1 MLRRMRLCG
10 LQSVPLLLTCLK
22 MLLLL
27 HQFWRILSLAPTAS
41 EFILETDASYVG
53 LGAVLPQR
61 QEDGKVHPIAYAS
74 RSLDIHEKKYGVTEL
89 ETLGLVW
96 AVYMYVTSAL
106 TPTNAEVQ
114 LIEKPSY
121 PALFVAISRLRRC
134 YPEIPVDASRT
145 GRKKKAKRK
154 CRSATRKISITDRE
168 LD

>member
-1 MLRRMRLCG
+1 
-10 LQSVPLLLTCLK
+10 

-96 AVYMYVTSAL
+96 TVYMYV
-106 TPTNAEVQ
+106 
-114 LIEKPSY
+114 
-121 PALFVAISRLRRC
+121 RL
-134 YPEIPVDASRT
+134 YHHLYS
-145 GRKKKAKRK
+145 
-154 CRSATRKISITDRE
+154 
-168 LD
+168 

>member
-1 MLRRMRLCG
+1 MRLCG

-27 HQFWRILSLAPTAS
+27 HQFWCILSLAPTAS

-74 RSLDIHEKKYGVTEL
+74 RSLDFHEKKYGVTEL

-96 AVYMYVTSAL
+96 VVRYFRPYLLGHRTTVFTDDSACLSLLNHPRPSGKLARWAITSQEMDL
-106 TPTNAEVQ
+106 DIKHCSGKSNTNAD
-114 LIEKPSY
+114 
-121 PALFVAISRLRRC
+121 ALSHN
-134 YPEIPVDASRT
+134 PVH
-145 GRKKKAKRK
+145 
-154 CRSATRKISITDRE
+154 
-168 LD
+168 